1 MKLFKQV
8 LPMVAVCSTL
18 AFAQGVAAK
27 SVEKDSQFIDQMTQI
42 EEVFDEQ
49 VYVAT
54 ASDFSSS
61 SLIMDVEKQ
70 MGDIYVSKEEA
81 QELGLTETLTFNV
94 YSVIDQQQVSDT
106 IAKMIHRDAPRF
118 FSVELFEN
126 QKGKSDSIE
135 YVAKVTEYE

>member
-8 LPMVAVCSTL
+8 LPVIAVCSTI

-27 SVEKDSQFIDQMTQI
+27 SVAKDSQFENQMTQI
-42 EEVFDEQ
+42 EEVFDSQ

-54 ASDFSSS
+54 AEDFTSSS
-61 SLIMDVEKQ
+61 FVMDVEKE
-70 MGDIYVSKEEA
+70 MGDIYVSKEQAEA
-81 QELGLTETLTFNV
+81 LGLTKTLSFNV
-94 YSVIDQQQVSDT
+94 YSVINQQQVSDT
-106 IAKMIHRDAPRF
+106 IAKMIHRDEPKY

-126 QKGKSDSIE
+126 QIGKSDTVE